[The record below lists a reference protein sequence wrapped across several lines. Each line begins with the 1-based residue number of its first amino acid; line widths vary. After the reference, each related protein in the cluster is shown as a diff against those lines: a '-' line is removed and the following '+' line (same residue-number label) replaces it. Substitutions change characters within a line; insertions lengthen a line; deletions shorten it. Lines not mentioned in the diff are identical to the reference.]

1 MVSLIILATYTLSS
15 FFCCLLL
22 VIHRDASLIVSG
34 LTLSL
39 FVMYLLYLSL
49 MYYFFYLSL
58 LLSYLLYLLYFY
70 CYLLFLIHYILS
82 IIITKAALLA
92 SLYPGLPKQLYK
104 IMMDLGNRLMM
115 IHFYRIVFFRD
126 FDKKI
131 SFIYKKV
138 FVVNVKGRRQPK
150 PPPDF
155 LFIFTIIIYAVYFA

>member
-15 FFCCLLL
+15 LFCCLLL
-22 VIHRDASLIVSG
+22 LIHRDASLIVSG

-39 FVMYLLYLSL
+39 FVMYLLYLSFL
-49 MYYFFYLSL
+49 YYFFYLSL

-104 IMMDLGNRLMM
+104 IMRDLGNRLVM
-115 IHFYRIVFFRD
+115 ILFYRIAIF
-126 FDKKI
+126 KNSTYKNSKI
-131 SFIYKKV
+131 
-138 FVVNVKGRRQPK
+138 VK
-150 PPPDF
+150 
-155 LFIFTIIIYAVYFA
+155 IIH